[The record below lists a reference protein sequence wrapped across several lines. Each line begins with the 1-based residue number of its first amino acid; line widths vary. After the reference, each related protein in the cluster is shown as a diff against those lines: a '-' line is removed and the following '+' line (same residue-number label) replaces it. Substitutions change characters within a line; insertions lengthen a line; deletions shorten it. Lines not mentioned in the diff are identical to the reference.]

1 VTEDKPERDPLEE
14 LREMRAGLIDECSCV
29 YSRTCVPWDWWGLFD
44 RAIAAW
50 TQEREKIAKLEA
62 ERSSLLTGEWA
73 AHIAKLEAENSRLR
87 QTNAGLQWEIAQLEA
102 GRR

>member
-29 YSRTCVPWDWWGLFD
+29 ESRTCVPWDWWGLFD

-50 TQEREKIAKLEA
+50 TQEREKIAWMGPHIKAQDET
-62 ERSSLLTGEWA
+62 LTALSDVVVEQKEK
-73 AHIAKLEAENSRLR
+73 IAKLEAE
-87 QTNAGLQWEIAQLEA
+87 IAEMRALWREEP
-102 GRR
+102 